1 MAGRAHPGLVITETT
16 APRTASRRHGAGFW
30 LVAYTFAVTMGFSAA
45 PAPLY
50 VLYQAKDGFGPFTVT
65 LVFAAYA
72 LGVIASL
79 FVAGH
84 VSDWVGRRRVLMPAV
99 LVNVLAGVVFL
110 AWSSVPALLA
120 ARFLS
125 GISIGMLT
133 ATATAHLTELHL
145 AARPGAARTRADVV
159 ATAAN
164 LGGIGLGPLVTGL
177 LAEYAG
183 DPLHVPYL
191 VFQALML
198 LGALAVTLTPETV
211 TATRVRYRPQRVS
224 VPPHARSRYLAAGA
238 AALAE
243 FAVFGLF
250 TSLAP
255 GFLANTLHQHSHA
268 LAGVSVFAVFGAA
281 AVAQIVLARTG
292 LRRLLATGLGLLT
305 VGLVLVTVAVWL
317 PSLALFLLGAVLAGA
332 GAGAGFK
339 GSIGIV
345 LGLAPAES
353 RGEAL
358 AGLFLAAYTGLA
370 VPVLALGVATQA
382 VDIRV
387 ALLGFTVALL
397 AILAAVVRRL
407 FRAS

>member
-1 MAGRAHPGLVITETT
+1 MLV
-16 APRTASRRHGAGFW
+16 
-30 LVAYTFAVTMGFSAA
+30 
-45 PAPLY
+45 
-50 VLYQAKDGFGPFTVT
+50 
-65 LVFAAYA
+65 
-72 LGVIASL
+72 
-79 FVAGH
+79 
-84 VSDWVGRRRVLMPAV
+84 PAV
-99 LVNVLAGVVFL
+99 LINVAAGVVFL
-110 AWSSVPALLA
+110 IWTSVPALLV
-120 ARFLS
+120 ARVLS

-145 AARPGAARTRADVV
+145 AARPGASRTRADVV

-164 LGGIGLGPLVTGL
+164 LGGIGLGPLVAGL
-177 LAEYAG
+177 LAEYVP

-191 VFQALML
+191 VFQVLML
-198 LGALAVTLTPETV
+198 LGALAVALSPETV

-224 VPPHARSRYLAAGA
+224 VPPHARARYLAAGA

-281 AVAQIVLARTG
+281 AVAQIVLARTE
-292 LRRLLATGLGLLT
+292 LHRLLAIGLILLT

-317 PSLALFLLGAVLAGA
+317 PSLALFLVGAVLAGA

-339 GSIGIV
+339 GSVGVV
-345 LGLAPAES
+345 LGLASRES

-370 VPVLALGVATQA
+370 VPVLALGVATQIL
-382 VDIRV
+382 DLRV
-387 ALLGFTVALL
+387 ALLGFTAALL
-397 AILAAVVRRL
+397 LILAVVVRRL